1 MPSPNE
7 SQPQFESKSSYPA
20 LEKPDF
26 KPNVPGFLLEGASEQ
41 DRYIIEQLSLVNQYA
56 QWSVTTELST
66 HEQVLKTNGRLIRAE
81 KDIKEAKEDLVSLKF
96 QAKAVAPFIKPVL
109 QFGSLWEIRPFRWVF
124 YGFTFFFFTYL
135 LPWYLKAPFSIDTF
149 VSRLFGSP

>member
-1 MPSPNE
+1 MPSSNA
-7 SQPQFESKSSYPA
+7 SQPQPESKSSYPA

-41 DRYIIEQLSLVNQYA
+41 DRYIIELLSLVNQYA

-81 KDIKEAKEDLVSLKF
+81 KDIKEAKEDLNSLKS
-96 QAKAVAPFIKPVL
+96 QAKAVAPFIKPVM
-109 QFGSLWEIRPFRWVF
+109 QFAALWEFRPFRWVF

-135 LPWYLKAPFSIDTF
+135 LPAYLKNPLDLSHVIT
-149 VSRLFGSP
+149 LILGGS